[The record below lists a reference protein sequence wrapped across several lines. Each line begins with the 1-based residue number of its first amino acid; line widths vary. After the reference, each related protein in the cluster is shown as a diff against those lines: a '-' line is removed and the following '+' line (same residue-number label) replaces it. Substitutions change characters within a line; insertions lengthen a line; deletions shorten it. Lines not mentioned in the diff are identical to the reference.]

1 VVGTGALP
9 DDLLGPDC
17 TGSDVRRSDCLV
29 RIVAAGCWGTN
40 RPMSGAAAMRT
51 PRKSNTSLWVSFP
64 STLRHLAGDVRSS
77 LAALKIRER
86 AAGNKPGGSYL

>member
-1 VVGTGALP
+1 
-9 DDLLGPDC
+9 
-17 TGSDVRRSDCLV
+17 
-29 RIVAAGCWGTN
+29 
-40 RPMSGAAAMRT
+40 MSGAAAMRT